1 MNKCAIFDL
10 DGTLLNT
17 IGTIAYHGNQTLR
30 HFGLSEI
37 PVERYKY
44 LVGNGAVLLV
54 ERMLKET
61 DKDGKMNFDEV
72 YNYYIAEYDS
82 DVKIYT
88 EKYSG
93 IEELLNFLKNSG
105 YKLAVLSNKPNNA
118 VQNTVKDYF
127 GSTFDTVYGAS
138 ENLPKKPDPTLLNRI
153 AAELNCNK
161 DESIYIGDTDC
172 DMQTGKNGGI
182 FTIGALWGFRT
193 KEELEANNAGF
204 IAENPLEIIEYLKKH
219 QAD

>member
-127 GSTFDTVYGAS
+127 GSTFDTVYGAF

-161 DESIYIGDTDC
+161 AESIYIGDTDC
-172 DMQTGKNGGI
+172 DMQTGKNGEI

-204 IAENPLEIIEYLKKH
+204 IAENPLEIIEYLKNLKV
-219 QAD
+219 